1 MLKPLYLNS
10 VDGRSKLS
18 ALIHRKFE
26 LPDELEIRVKEI
38 LSEVRNRGDQ
48 ALVDYTR
55 RFDAPEF
62 QAEALPVSND
72 EIEQAYGLVE
82 KDFLDSLQKAIRN
95 IRDFHSMQ
103 APKSWFITRENGI
116 VLGQKVS
123 PVDAAGLYVPG
134 GQAGQT
140 PLVSSVLMNG
150 IPAGI
155 AGVKR
160 LVMAT
165 PPGPDGKVSPY
176 LLVAASEIHVREIYK
191 MGSAW
196 AIAALAYGTESVT
209 PVDVI
214 VGPGNIYVTIAKKL
228 VSGLVGIDMVAG
240 PSEILILSD
249 AFQDPVFVAADLLSQ
264 AEHDPMATSVLVTD
278 SGELAQEVCNELER
292 QLQSLSRSETA
303 RKSLEQNG
311 LILIVEKMDE
321 AVDIANQMGPEHLE
335 VLTQDPWSMVPRL
348 RHAGA
353 LFLGPYTPE
362 PIGDYIAGP
371 NHVLPTMGTARF
383 SSALG
388 VETFLKRTSII
399 SYSRQAFF
407 EDAED
412 VIRLANIEG
421 LDAHA
426 RSVESRMKAEK

>member
-1 MLKPLYLNS
+1 MLKPLFLNS
-10 VDGRSKLS
+10 EEGRARLS
-18 ALIHRKFE
+18 ALTQRKFE
-26 LPDELEIRVKEI
+26 LPDELEARVKGI
-38 LSEVRNRGDQ
+38 LSDVRNRGDQ
-48 ALVDYTR
+48 ALVEYTR

-62 QAEALPVSND
+62 EADALRVTGD
-72 EIEQAYGLVE
+72 EIEQAYELVDR
-82 KDFLDSLQKAIRN
+82 DFLNSLRKAIGH
-95 IRDFHSMQ
+95 IREFHSMQ
-103 APKSWFITRENGI
+103 APKSWFTTRENGVI
-116 VLGQKVS
+116 LGQKVS

-160 LVMAT
+160 LVLAT
-165 PPGPDGKVSPY
+165 PPGPDGKISPY
-176 LLVAASEIHVREIYK
+176 LLAAAAEIQVREIYK

-196 AIAALAYGTESVT
+196 AIAALAYGTESVP

-214 VGPGNIYVTIAKKL
+214 VGPGNIYVTMAKKL

-249 AFQDPVFVAADLLSQ
+249 ASQNPAFIAADLLSQ

-278 SGELAQEVCNELER
+278 SPELADKVCGELER
-292 QLQSLSRSETA
+292 QLGRLARSEIA
-303 RKSLEQNG
+303 EKSLEQNG
-311 LILIVEKMDE
+311 LILVVEDMDE
-321 AVDIANQMGPEHLE
+321 AAKVANQMGPEHLE
-335 VLTQDPWSMVPRL
+335 VLTRDPWSMVPRL

-353 LFLGPYTPE
+353 LFLGSYTPE

-388 VETFLKRTSII
+388 VETFIKRTSII
-399 SYSRQAFF
+399 SYSGKAFSA
-407 EDAED
+407 DAED

-421 LDAHA
+421 LGAHA
-426 RSVESRMKAEK
+426 GSVEARIKKG